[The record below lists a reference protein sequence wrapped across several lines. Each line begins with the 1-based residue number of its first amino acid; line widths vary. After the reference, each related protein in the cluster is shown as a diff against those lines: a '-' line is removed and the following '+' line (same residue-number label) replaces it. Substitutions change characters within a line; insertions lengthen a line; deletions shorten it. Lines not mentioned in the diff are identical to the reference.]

1 MTIEKF
7 ILEILCLVG
16 MTLGIRLYNKNDSS
30 FKKYVLNVL
39 LSISVLYLIEIN
51 IGMV

>member
-16 MTLGIRLYNKNDSS
+16 MTLGIRLYNKNDSIIYEKHETIEQ
-30 FKKYVLNVL
+30 FK
-39 LSISVLYLIEIN
+39 
-51 IGMV
+51 